1 MKVGVVTHWWCFE
14 NYGQLLQCYAFQAY
28 LRKKGHEPFLIK
40 WYPGAMLSDRLT
52 VHLLLGR
59 LKNPL
64 GFLRSLWY
72 RLDGTTKRR
81 VERMR
86 VVKAQ
91 RDFDSFRM
99 NDLTFTRH
107 IYRSWQELNRSEE
120 VDADMY
126 SVGSDVVWKFIPL
139 NDDGRTVFL
148 DFGRESARRIS
159 YSPSFGTAKLS
170 EDYKRFAA
178 PLIQRLDAVSVREL
192 SGVQLCREMGR
203 NDAVCVL
210 DPVFLLSKSD
220 YESKFSVASSKSGF
234 FVYLLRMKEPFDFQ
248 RIRQL
253 AGNRP
258 VTITTVYDDYG
269 LPPSALA
276 NPTIPEWIRLIGQSE
291 CVFTNSFHCASMC
304 IIMHTPFV
312 VFLKEGGHGM
322 DDRLLS
328 ILKRV
333 GLLSRIYDGNP
344 LRLTALIDEKIDWS
358 RVDQLLGEEK
368 KSSLEFLA
376 ENGL

>member
-40 WYPGAMLSDRLT
+40 WYPGAMFSDRLT

-64 GFLRSLWY
+64 CYLCSLWY

-312 VFLKEGGHGM
+312 VFLKEGGTEWMTGCFPF
-322 DDRLLS
+322 S
-328 ILKRV
+328 
-333 GLLSRIYDGNP
+333 
-344 LRLTALIDEKIDWS
+344 
-358 RVDQLLGEEK
+358 
-368 KSSLEFLA
+368 
-376 ENGL
+376 NGLDC